1 MPPCPNGSNGCIKFH
16 PYKSGYK
23 LVFPSRYAVEKG
35 YWKDDYI
42 KYFVRMMPERKAPEI
57 SRGNAMLKN
66 FFICLELEME
76 ADFQC
81 R

>member
-1 MPPCPNGSNGCIKFH
+1 MPPMPQWLQNVSGCIEF
-16 PYKSGYK
+16 PSLQSSYK

-57 SRGNAMLKN
+57 SRGNAMLKHFSSVQN
-66 FFICLELEME
+66 LKKKQM
-76 ADFQC
+76 
-81 R
+81 